1 MEELIEKIYNLYIN
15 VLENLEI
22 GGELDGS
29 KLSNIMFLIDV
40 IYFLEY
46 GHPTEL
52 ELLTI
57 YDYYETAGA
66 FLNDFSTDNWEYE

>member
-57 YDYYETAGA
+57 YDYYETAGV

>member
-66 FLNDFSTDNWEYE
+66 FLNDFSTDN

>member
-1 MEELIEKIYNLYIN
+1 MGELIDKIYNLYIA
-15 VLENLEI
+15 VLENLQI
-22 GGELDGS
+22 GGEMNQKD
-29 KLSNIMFLIDV
+29 LSELLFLIHIV
-40 IYFLEY
+40 YFLEY

-66 FLNDFSTDNWEYE
+66 FLDDFSIDN

>member
-22 GGELDGS
+22 GGELDWS

-66 FLNDFSTDNWEYE
+66 FLDDFSTENWEYE